1 MPLTEPNPLGAT
13 DPAGAHRT
21 ESTEI
26 APIYVSLPAIVVLGA
41 EAKQEIHTRVALP
54 AYRTAPGPAANF
66 PENRFMR
73 GFPER
78 GLWDTRSSEH
88 REQSLQTP
96 GEPCSQFRNS

>member
-54 AYRTAPGPAANF
+54 ASRTAPGPAANF
-66 PENRFMR
+66 PEHRFRAIRVRAGSMPCRIAAAANSTAGSEMR
-73 GFPER
+73 GLR
-78 GLWDTRSSEH
+78 G
-88 REQSLQTP
+88 
-96 GEPCSQFRNS
+96 F